1 MENLNFATRW
11 NVDEVESN
19 YLKWLK
25 EPSSLDATW
34 RVFFEGFHLG
44 ADGAGNHN
52 ISTAPA
58 KVETPAQT
66 ATNHDAIEKHA
77 RLYGAIYS
85 FRDIGH
91 TQGTFDPL
99 KVEVEENPRLSLD
112 RLGFEKADLEEV
124 HFTGNYLGGARMKVG
139 EILERLKKTYCGNV
153 GVEYLHLQA
162 TEKRRWIQS
171 KIEPN
176 DNKPDFPHDEK
187 LRILRKIIQAE
198 EFENFLHTRYVG
210 QKRFSLEGGESLIT
224 ALDSIFQKCPDE
236 GVEEIVMG
244 MAHRGR
250 LNVLANVMGKSHEF
264 IFREFSENFVPDG
277 AHGSGDVKYH
287 LGYESVRTTS
297 NGQQVV
303 IHLSPNPS
311 HLEAVNGVVEGK
323 TRARQRL
330 RGDAE
335 RRRVLPILIHGD
347 AAMAG
352 QGVVAEVFNFSKLPG
367 YRTGGTIHVVVNNQ
381 IGFTTDPTDARSSL
395 YCTDVAKIIEAP
407 IFHVNG
413 NDPLAVAMVAE
424 LALTYRQ
431 KFQEDVVIDVN
442 CYRKHGHNE
451 ADDPAFTQP
460 ILYHRIKQMPSIS
473 SVLSNQLVGD
483 GELEKQESEE
493 IHKRLRRQLDATLE
507 KVRTI
512 KKSSTFDGSVA
523 IHQIPYDFSSVETAV
538 PKKELEKVAHALTR
552 FPDNFNLNPKIKRQ
566 IEAKA
571 KNFKSGRGIDWAMAE
586 QLAFGSL
593 MLEGT
598 PVRLSGQDSERGT
611 FSHRHA
617 AWYDSKDRR
626 RYVPLLEMEDR
637 KGKFCVYNS
646 LLSEA
651 AVLAFDYGYSLD
663 YPRMLSIWEAQFG
676 DFVNGAQVIIDQF
689 IMSGEDK
696 WGAVSDLVLLLPH
709 GFEGQGPE
717 HSSARLERFLQGCA
731 EDNVVVANI
740 TTPAQYFHALRRQ
753 KRKEFAKPLIV
764 MAPKSLLRHKSC
776 VSDLKEFTNAGFEE
790 FIPDPTPPK
799 SPNTLVLCSGKVYYD
814 LLEGREAIRSPKA
827 SVLRVEQFYP
837 FNAEKFRQLLKP
849 HSKVKRLVWCQEEPQ
864 NMGAWSFL
872 APLIEGVIGRKP
884 EYVGRT
890 STASPATGS
899 LTLHKR
905 EQAELVANALGEPS
919 LQVEK

>member
-52 ISTAPA
+52 ISTTPA

-176 DNKPDFPHDEK
+176 DNQPDFPHDEK

-424 LALTYRQ
+424 LALAYRQ

>member
-1 MENLNFATRW
+1 MNNPSFATRW
-11 NVDEVESN
+11 NVDEIESN
-19 YLKWLK
+19 YLKWL
-25 EPSSLDATW
+25 EAPSELDPNW
-34 RVFFEGFHLG
+34 QYFFEGFHLG
-44 ADGAGNHN
+44 SENGSGA
-52 ISTAPA
+52 APA
-58 KVETPAQT
+58 ETVPSVNAS
-66 ATNHDAIEKHA
+66 DSGIEKHA
-77 RLYGAIYS
+77 RLYGAIYA

-99 KVEVEENPRLSLD
+99 ESEIKENPRLSLK
-112 RLGFEKADLEEV
+112 RLGFDTSDMSEI
-124 HFTGNYLGGARMKVG
+124 HFTGNYLGGVRMSVG
-139 EILERLKKTYCGNV
+139 EVFERLKKTYCGNV
-153 GVEYLHLQA
+153 GVEYLHIQE

-176 DNKPDFPHDEK
+176 NNIPSFSCDEK
-187 LRILRKIIQAE
+187 LRILNKIVQAE

-210 QKRFSLEGGESLIT
+210 QKRFSLEGGETLIT
-224 ALDSIFQKCPDE
+224 ALDSIFQKAPDE

-297 NGQQVV
+297 SGQQVV

-330 RGDAE
+330 RGDKE
-335 RRRVLPILIHGD
+335 RKRVLPILVHGD

-367 YRTGGTIHVVVNNQ
+367 YRTGGTVHVVVNNQ

-395 YCTDVAKIIEAP
+395 YCTDVAKAIGSP
-407 IFHVNG
+407 VFHVNG

-424 LALTYRQ
+424 TALAYRQ
-431 KFQEDVVIDVN
+431 KFGEDVVIDVN

-460 ILYHRIKQMPSIS
+460 ILYRKIKEMPCIS
-473 SVLSNQLVGD
+473 DILSEKLVKE
-483 GELEKQESEE
+483 GELNKEESVQ
-493 IHKRLRRQLDATLE
+493 IHKRLRRQLDASLE
-507 KVRTI
+507 KVKTV
-512 KKSSTFDGSVA
+512 KKSSTFEGSVA
-523 IHQIPYDFSSVETAV
+523 VKQIPYDFTDVETAV
-538 PKKELEKVAHALTR
+538 PRKDLDKVLKALSTC
-552 FPDNFNLNPKIKRQ
+552 PENFNLNHKIKRQ
-566 IEAKA
+566 VDAKA
-571 KNFKSGRGIDWAMAE
+571 KNYKAGQGIDWGLAE
-586 QLAFGSL
+586 LLAFGSL

-617 AWYDSKDRR
+617 AWYDSDDRT
-626 RYVPLLEMEDR
+626 RYVPLLNMEDR
-637 KGKFCVYNS
+637 QGQFCVYNS

-663 YPRMLSIWEAQFG
+663 YPSMLAIWEAQFG
-676 DFVNGAQVIIDQF
+676 DFANGAQVIIDQF
-689 IMSGEDK
+689 IMSAEDK

-731 EDNVVVANI
+731 EDNVVVGNL

-753 KRKEFAKPLIV
+753 KKKEFAKPLIL

-776 VSDLKEFTNAGFEE
+776 VSELKELTKGRFEE
-790 FIPDPTPPK
+790 FLPDPVPATRTD
-799 SPNTLVLCSGKVYYD
+799 TLVLCSGKVYYD
-814 LLEGREAIRSPKA
+814 LIEAREAIRTPKA
-827 SVLRVEQFYP
+827 SIIRVEQFYP
-837 FNAEKFRQLLKP
+837 FNKEKFAKIIQPYAKAK
-849 HSKVKRLVWCQEEPQ
+849 KVVWCQEEPE
-864 NMGAWSFL
+864 NMGAWPFL
-872 APLIEGVIGRKP
+872 APLLEDCLGRKP
-884 EYVGRT
+884 VYVGR
-890 STASPATGS
+890 SATASPATGS
-899 LTLHKR
+899 LTLHKK
-905 EQAELVANALGEPS
+905 EQASLVADALGIPS
-919 LQVEK
+919 KEDS

>member
-1 MENLNFATRW
+1 MNNPSFATRW
-11 NVDEVESN
+11 NVDEIESN
-19 YLKWLK
+19 YLKWL
-25 EPSSLDATW
+25 EAPSELDPNW
-34 RVFFEGFHLG
+34 QYFFEGFHLG
-44 ADGAGNHN
+44 SENGSGAVPSDTVPSVNE
-52 ISTAPA
+52 S
-58 KVETPAQT
+58 
-66 ATNHDAIEKHA
+66 DSRIEKHA
-77 RLYGAIYS
+77 RLYGAIYA

-99 KVEVEENPRLSLD
+99 ESEIKENPRLSLK
-112 RLGFEKADLEEV
+112 RLGFDTSDMSEI
-124 HFTGNYLGGARMKVG
+124 HFTGNYLGGVRMSVG
-139 EILERLKKTYCGNV
+139 EVFERLKKTYCGNV
-153 GVEYLHLQA
+153 GVEYLHIQE

-176 DNKPDFPHDEK
+176 DNLPSFSRDEK
-187 LRILRKIIQAE
+187 LRILNKIVQAE

-210 QKRFSLEGGESLIT
+210 QKRFSLEGGETLIT
-224 ALDSIFQKCPDE
+224 ALDSIFQKAPDE

-297 NGQQVV
+297 SGQQVV

-330 RGDAE
+330 RGDKE
-335 RRRVLPILIHGD
+335 RKRVLPILVHGD

-367 YRTGGTIHVVVNNQ
+367 YRTGGTVHVVVNNQ

-395 YCTDVAKIIEAP
+395 YCTDVAKAIGSP

-424 LALTYRQ
+424 TALAYRQ
-431 KFQEDVVIDVN
+431 KFGEDVVIDVN

-460 ILYHRIKQMPSIS
+460 ILYRKIKEMPCIS
-473 SVLSNQLVGD
+473 DILSEKLVKE
-483 GELEKQESEE
+483 GELNKEESVE
-493 IHKRLRRQLDATLE
+493 IHQRLRRQLDASLE
-507 KVRTI
+507 KVKTV
-512 KKSSTFDGSVA
+512 KKSSTFEGSVA
-523 IHQIPYDFSSVETAV
+523 VKQIPYDFTDVETAV
-538 PKKELEKVAHALTR
+538 PRKDLNKVLKALSTC
-552 FPDNFNLNPKIKRQ
+552 PENFNLNHKIKRQ
-566 IEAKA
+566 VDAKA
-571 KNFKSGRGIDWAMAE
+571 KNYKAGQGIDWGLAE
-586 QLAFGSL
+586 LLAFGSL

-617 AWYDSKDRR
+617 AWYDSDDRT
-626 RYVPLLEMEDR
+626 RYVPLLNMEDR
-637 KGKFCVYNS
+637 QGQFCVYNS

-663 YPRMLSIWEAQFG
+663 YPSMLAIWEAQFG
-676 DFVNGAQVIIDQF
+676 DFANGAQVIIDQF
-689 IMSGEDK
+689 IMSAEDK

-731 EDNVVVANI
+731 EDNVVVGNL

-753 KRKEFAKPLIV
+753 KKKEFAKPLIL

-776 VSDLKEFTNAGFEE
+776 VSELKELTKGRFEE
-790 FIPDPTPPK
+790 FLPDPVPATRTD
-799 SPNTLVLCSGKVYYD
+799 TLVLCSGKVYYD
-814 LLEGREAIRSPKA
+814 LIEAREAIRTPKA
-827 SVLRVEQFYP
+827 SIIRVEQFYP
-837 FNAEKFRQLLKP
+837 FNKEKFA
-849 HSKVKRLVWCQEEPQ
+849 KVIEPYAKAKKVVWCQEEPE
-864 NMGAWSFL
+864 NMGAWPFL
-872 APLIEGVIGRKP
+872 APLLEDCLGRKP
-884 EYVGRT
+884 VYVGRT
-890 STASPATGS
+890 ATASPATGS
-899 LTLHKR
+899 LTLHKK
-905 EQAELVANALGEPS
+905 EQASLVADALGIPS
-919 LQVEK
+919 KEDS